1 MKNFISILLPFC
13 ALNVLAQGEANFWFF
28 GKNAGINFNSGNP
41 IAISGSNLNTN
52 EGCSSFSDKNGNLLF
67 YSDGTTVWDK
77 TNTPMPNGNGTLK
90 GHPSSTQSAIIVPHP
105 QKNNLYFIFT
115 VGTEWQTDDGTLIPS
130 SGLNSYVVDMNLND
144 SLGDISGSSKDL
156 SDGFNTNWSEKVAS
170 VKGAECN
177 TFWIISLVQNTYYS
191 YKVDIN
197 GLNPT
202 PVKSVVNYFSG
213 DRRGYLKISPDG
225 KKLASATF
233 TQYYDNTGANIL
245 GNGKLHL
252 YSFDDV
258 TGKINNDGIELIS
271 NTALDG
277 SPYGVEFSP
286 QSTKLYCSTFNG
298 SNNKLYHFDLESAN
312 IAASKS
318 LVNSQI
324 GYRGALQLAPN
335 GKIYATV
342 PVSYFI
348 GTKYLNVI
356 NSPNEQVSESNF
368 QLNALNLGTGYAMQ
382 GLPPFI
388 ASLLLPIE
396 ITSVEN
402 NNQIITN
409 QKIKL
414 CVGSNY
420 TFNTEFIPGH
430 PDYSWTHQNIK
441 INNTPTLTLTNIQTS
456 DNGIYKLEVNLIDDC
471 GFPIIYRGNFE
482 VEVFYP
488 PVISTTFIYDQCDID
503 DDSTDGI
510 TLFNLSTR
518 IEEITQND
526 PDLEVFFFLTQADLD
541 ANNAITQI
549 DSYTS
554 ASNPN
559 LLVKLVNNQSGC
571 FTTGK
576 MELNVYPTSLD
587 SYDNYYE
594 CENDISLNNDLKSIG
609 SGNATFDFEI
619 KRQEI
624 LAIFS
629 DPSIEVEVEFYE
641 NTNNTQLQIN
651 SLQGNIDFSSKEI
664 IVRISNKLS
673 KNCISVGK
681 FELIVNPIPVP
692 NGSDEEIILCVS
704 NPRDNPQLFTTYLD
718 GNTLNPND
726 TYQWYFNNNPISGA
740 TEFFYEAN
748 AEGTYKV
755 EVLHLSENDL
765 NNPAD
770 DSYCKGFNSFIIAE
784 SSPPAIQINDITVED
799 DSNNNTI
806 TISTNN
812 LGLGDY
818 EYSLIDINGTIEY
831 NYQNDPFFNNVPPG
845 VHTILINDKNNC
857 GPTSIEVSVIGYPKF
872 FTPNNDGYNDTWNV
886 LGVNENFF
894 QRASIYIFDRFGK
907 LIAEIGLYSEGW
919 NGTFNGKLLPSTDY
933 WFSVELVDLK
943 GNVRVKKGH
952 FSLIRK

>member
-1 MKNFISILLPFC
+1 MKNFISILLLFC

-115 VGTEWQTDDGTLIPS
+115 VGTEWQTDDGTPIPS
-130 SGLNSYVVDMNLND
+130 SGLNSYVVDMTLNG

-225 KKLASATF
+225 KKIASATF
-233 TQYYDNTGANIL
+233 TQGTVNGNNVI

-252 YSFDDV
+252 YSFNDV
-258 TGKINNDGIELIS
+258 TGEVLNDGIEIIS
-271 NTALDG
+271 NAELDG
-277 SPYGVEFSP
+277 APYGIEFSP
-286 QSTKLYCSTFNG
+286 NSTKLYTSTFDG
-298 SNNKLYHFDLESAN
+298 SYNKLIQFDLESAN

-356 NSPNEQVSESNF
+356 KSPNEQVSESNF

-430 PDYSWTHQNIK
+430 PDYSWTHQNIEINNE

-471 GFPIIYRGNFE
+471 GFPIIYKGNFE

-559 LLVKLVNNQSGC
+559 LLVKLVNNRSGC
-571 FTTGK
+571 FY
-576 MELNVYPTSLD
+576 NR
-587 SYDNYYE
+587 
-594 CENDISLNNDLKSIG
+594 ENG
-609 SGNATFDFEI
+609 I
-619 KRQEI
+619 KR
-624 LAIFS
+624 
-629 DPSIEVEVEFYE
+629 
-641 NTNNTQLQIN
+641 
-651 SLQGNIDFSSKEI
+651 
-664 IVRISNKLS
+664 
-673 KNCISVGK
+673 
-681 FELIVNPIPVP
+681 IP
-692 NGSDEEIILCVS
+692 
-704 NPRDNPQLFTTYLD
+704 
-718 GNTLNPND
+718 
-726 TYQWYFNNNPISGA
+726 YQS
-740 TEFFYEAN
+740 
-748 AEGTYKV
+748 
-755 EVLHLSENDL
+755 
-765 NNPAD
+765 
-770 DSYCKGFNSFIIAE
+770 
-784 SSPPAIQINDITVED
+784 
-799 DSNNNTI
+799 
-806 TISTNN
+806 
-812 LGLGDY
+812 
-818 EYSLIDINGTIEY
+818 
-831 NYQNDPFFNNVPPG
+831 
-845 VHTILINDKNNC
+845 
-857 GPTSIEVSVIGYPKF
+857 
-872 FTPNNDGYNDTWNV
+872 
-886 LGVNENFF
+886 
-894 QRASIYIFDRFGK
+894 
-907 LIAEIGLYSEGW
+907 
-919 NGTFNGKLLPSTDY
+919 
-933 WFSVELVDLK
+933 
-943 GNVRVKKGH
+943 
-952 FSLIRK
+952 